1 MKSLLDIAHKQLQDS
16 EMSVYSRIYL
26 LFWLDMLGAEAI
38 NHELKKELTQC
49 QVALADCRNE
59 RDEMINELKRLH
71 EQFESCSD
79 ASYTRVRST
88 PTSPHF

>member
-1 MKSLLDIAHKQLQDS
+1 MHTNNYKILKCLFIRVFTWILLDLI
-16 EMSVYSRIYL
+16 
-26 LFWLDMLGAEAI
+26 GAEAI
-38 NHELKKELTQC
+38 NHELKKELTHC

-88 PTSPHF
+88 PTSHHF